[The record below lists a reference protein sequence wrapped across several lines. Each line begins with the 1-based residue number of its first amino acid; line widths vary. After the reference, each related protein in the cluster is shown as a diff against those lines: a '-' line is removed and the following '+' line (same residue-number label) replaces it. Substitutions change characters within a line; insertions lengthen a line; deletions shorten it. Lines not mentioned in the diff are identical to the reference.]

1 MTDPADRGAH
11 TGRAN
16 ARELARGRK
25 WADKWARW
33 PAHTEQDRLDD
44 FAAAEAA
51 DENEKWK
58 HS

>member
-1 MTDPADRGAH
+1 MTDPYERRR
-11 TGRAN
+11 TAN
-16 ARELARGRK
+16 PPTARMLARGRK

-33 PAHTEQDRLDD
+33 PAHTEVQRTAD
-44 FAAAEAA
+44 FQRAEAA

>member
-1 MTDPADRGAH
+1 MTDPYERRR
-11 TGRAN
+11 TAN
-16 ARELARGRK
+16 PPTARMLARGRK

-51 DENEKWK
+51 DEAEKWK
-58 HS
+58 NS